1 MKNFKLLIFI
11 IFILSLVFF
20 SIKIGPIFMNISTE
34 DGRLNFQQE
43 IVKLGL
49 EGVLIIIGLIFVQI
63 FLVIMP
69 GEPVEI
75 LCGMCY
81 GPILGML
88 VCFLGMFLST
98 SIIFFAVRKFGK
110 DLIYTFISEEKL
122 KKIEN
127 AKIWNDKRKLDF
139 ILFMAFFIPG
149 VPKDIFV
156 YIGGLLPIK
165 PTTFLLISTFARFPS
180 IISSTIA
187 GSNLIYGNWG
197 IIMLTYGVTFL
208 ISAILIILFNRENK
222 KDKINNLEK
231 KRIN

>member
-1 MKNFKLLIFI
+1 
-11 IFILSLVFF
+11 
-20 SIKIGPIFMNISTE
+20 
-34 DGRLNFQQE
+34 
-43 IVKLGL
+43 
-49 EGVLIIIGLIFVQI
+49 
-63 FLVIMP
+63 MP
-69 GEPVEI
+69 
-75 LCGMCY
+75 
-81 GPILGML
+81 
-88 VCFLGMFLST
+88 
-98 SIIFFAVRKFGK
+98 
-110 DLIYTFISEEKL
+110 
-122 KKIEN
+122 
-127 AKIWNDKRKLDF
+127 
-139 ILFMAFFIPG
+139 FFIPG